1 MRNVIFGLGLS
12 AFAACAVPDG
22 YMGDGKVR
30 RGMTEAEVI
39 ALAGQPSS
47 REVDS
52 RDRTRFY
59 YPADRDSA
67 RGILV
72 ILDRDGVVAG
82 VHRLSK
88 HPRTQVGPAPLP

>member
-1 MRNVIFGLGLS
+1 MRYMLIGLAVLTT
-12 AFAACAVPDG
+12 ACASGADE
-22 YMGDGKVR
+22 YQNDGKVR

-47 REVDS
+47 REVDW
-52 RDRTRFY
+52 RDRTRLY

-72 ILDRDGVVAG
+72 ILDRDGVVEG